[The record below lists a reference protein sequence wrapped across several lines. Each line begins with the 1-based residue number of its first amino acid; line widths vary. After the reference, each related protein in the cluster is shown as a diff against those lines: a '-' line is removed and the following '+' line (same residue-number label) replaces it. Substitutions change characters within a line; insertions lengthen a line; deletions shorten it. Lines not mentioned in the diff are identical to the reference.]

1 MTYREFLDDQGQQW
15 EVWEIRPISIERRL
29 NEERR
34 RYPRL
39 SDRRTSSVQLK
50 IRGLHRDGWLTFQ
63 CGTRRRRLVPIPEHW
78 DSSSDAELIALLKR
92 ATPLGRGE
100 LPAPAVVGGD
110 SIDPSLLDASHQ
122 SLDEVPSDGGP
133 GIQ

>member
-39 SDRRTSSVQLK
+39 SDRRTSNVQLK

-63 CGTRRRRLVPIPEHW
+63 CGAQRRRLMPIPEHW
-78 DSSSDAELIALLKR
+78 DSSTDAELIALLQR
-92 ATPLGRGE
+92 AAPLGRGE
-100 LPAPAVVGGD
+100 HAQVVVGAD
-110 SIDPSLLDASHQ
+110 SIDPSLLGASHQ
-122 SLDEVPSDGGP
+122 SLDEVPTDGGA